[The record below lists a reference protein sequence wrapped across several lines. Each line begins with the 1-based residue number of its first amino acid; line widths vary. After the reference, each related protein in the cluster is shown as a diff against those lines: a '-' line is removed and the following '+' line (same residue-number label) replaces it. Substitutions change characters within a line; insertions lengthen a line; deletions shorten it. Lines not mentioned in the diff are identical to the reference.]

1 MKVIWKIGILLILVL
16 AFLYYMDDRVLENEL
31 LESPVNH
38 GNPLPVPEA
47 EEESMIDALARPT
60 KGISTF
66 VGKKTES
73 LIEALGEPDRKEPSG
88 YGFYWWVYEGADYLM
103 AGVKD
108 GVVTQMY
115 SADLH
120 ADVTPFK
127 IGQDVEE
134 IRRFT
139 ILESEVNVK
148 VDKNVYTFTLSG
160 EDMKNRVLIPYD
172 GVYAQLYIDGVDG
185 ELEAVRFIDPLM
197 LVIQQPYDMAY
208 MGNIVT
214 GERPSSTVQM
224 EVDHAM
230 ELQIFELTNHYRKKH
245 GLAELKW
252 DEQLDVVASEHSKDM
267 AIENYFSHDSPE
279 TGNLANRLKDADIVH
294 KKAGENIAF
303 NYVDA
308 IEAVHG
314 WLNSN
319 AHRNVL
325 LDKDF
330 THIGTGAYGRYYTQD
345 MVRRSTEESEPT
357 EENLR

>member
-38 GNPLPVPEA
+38 GNPIPVPEA
-47 EEESMIDALARPT
+47 GDGSSMNALARPT
-60 KGISTF
+60 KGLSTY
-66 VGKKTES
+66 VGKDVDV
-73 LIEALGEPDRKEPSG
+73 LVEAFGEPDRKEPSG
-88 YGFYWWVYEGADYLM
+88 YGFHWWVYRGADRLM

-108 GVVTQMY
+108 GVVAQIY
-115 SADLH
+115 SADVA
-120 ADVTPFK
+120 ADVTPFQ
-127 IGQDVEE
+127 ISQSVEE
-134 IRRFT
+134 IQRFT
-139 ILESEVNVK
+139 IWESEVNVK
-148 VDKNVYTFTLSG
+148 VDNNIYTFTLNG
-160 EDMKNRVLIPYD
+160 DDMKNRVLVPYE
-172 GVYAQLYIDGVDG
+172 GVCAQLYIDEVDG
-185 ELEAVRFIDPLM
+185 ELEAVRFIDPVM

-208 MGNIVT
+208 MGNVVT
-214 GERPSSTVQM
+214 AERPSSTVQM

-245 GLAELKW
+245 GFEELIW

-267 AIENYFSHDSPE
+267 AIENYFSHESPG
-279 TGNLANRLKDADIVH
+279 TGNLANRLKEAEIVH

-314 WLNSN
+314 WLNST

-325 LDKDF
+325 LDKEF
-330 THIGTGAYGRYYTQD
+330 THIGAGAYGRYYTQD
-345 MVRRSTEESEPT
+345 MIRRNVEEPEP
-357 EENLR
+357 EQE